1 MSETQSAE
9 KLAALEA
16 LLFLHGE
23 PLSYKKLEALLEL
36 ENGHGKELAAELARS
51 LESESRGLTLVMDDE
66 HVQLVTKSKF
76 HAILEAF
83 IKEQLTEDLTPA
95 SLETLAIIA
104 YFGPISRA
112 RIDYQRGVNSSFIL
126 RSLLL
131 RGLVER
137 SPDPEHANSF
147 LYRASFDFWRHI
159 GVQKPEDLPDFEKF
173 KGLLNQ
179 FETQV

>member
-1 MSETQSAE
+1 MPPEIFSE

-23 PLSYKKLEALLEL
+23 PLTLKRLEAILEI
-36 ENGHGKELAAELARS
+36 EPGRGKELADRFAENLRAA
-51 LESESRGLTLVMDDE
+51 ERGLTLVVDADK
-66 HVQLVTKSKF
+66 VQLVTKPQF

-112 RIDYQRGVNSSFIL
+112 RIDYQRGVNSTFIL

-137 SPDPEHANSF
+137 SADPDHANSY
-147 LYRASFDFWRHI
+147 LYNASFDFWRHI
-159 GVQKPEDLPDFEKF
+159 GVQRAADLPDFEKF
-173 KGLLNQ
+173 RGLLNQ
-179 FETQV
+179 FEAQS